1 MRTSTQTLTDVIATI
16 LDLAKPEDGE
26 IEERFL
32 PHSFFVG
39 FAPAEE
45 PKVSVL
51 VLVEHGKAGSLVAAP
66 MARKILNFYAANI
79 ESFAGAE
86 KPVLRARFNPSK
98 RFRKALRDAFA
109 KPEPESEAPRPEH
122 PPREED

>member
-1 MRTSTQTLTDVIATI
+1 
-16 LDLAKPEDGE
+16 
-26 IEERFL
+26 FL

-39 FAPAEE
+39 FAPAEQ

-66 MARKILNFYAANI
+66 MARKILNFYAANV

-86 KPVLRARFNPSK
+86 KPVLQPRFDPRK
-98 RFRKALRDAFA
+98 KFRRALRDAFA
-109 KPEPESEAPRPEH
+109 KPEPEAEAGLEL
-122 PPREED
+122 DL